1 MDALKTHG
9 HKRTGTNTQTGGGT
23 NISKRAQGMWLTDRV
38 DKVLFVQ
45 SAASAE
51 LDT

>member
-9 HKRTGTNTQTGGGT
+9 RKLTSTNTQTGSGT
-23 NISKRAQGMWLTDRV
+23 NIRKRAQGTLVTDRV